1 MSKVITDELI
11 NKRLEAKGFG
21 EKQQENRDLARESVL
36 DHYGV
41 KLTDQYG
48 SNASF
53 SIYEESTVD
62 GYSVWIATHN
72 TSQINICEDVHYY
85 DSDLG
90 DALAE
95 AIKYSNGDINF
106 PETFYIED
114 EYASYVDEAIDEL
127 FVYLSERY
135 EIEVIDELTN
145 EGYEQ
150 QD

>member
-11 NKRLEAKGFG
+11 NERLEAKGFG
-21 EKQQENRDLARESVL
+21 EKQQEDEDLARKSVL
-36 DHYGV
+36 DHYGI
-41 KLTDQYG
+41 KLTDSYD
-48 SNASF
+48 SNAAF

-72 TSQINICEDVHYY
+72 TSQINICEDVYYY

-95 AIKYSNGDINF
+95 AIKYSNGHVDI
-106 PETFYIED
+106 PETIYVED
-114 EYASYVDEAIDEL
+114 GYYVDEAIEQL
-127 FVYLSERY
+127 FVYLSEMI
-135 EIEVIDELTN
+135 EVEVIDELLD
-145 EGYEQ
+145 EGYEE